1 MKKMIV
7 SYVLIFTIMMV
18 SLGNS
23 SASAISADNTE
34 HKQIY
39 RYDVS
44 TGEVSTVKRQ
54 DVITKKQTVQTRR
67 TGDGEEVA
75 SVNPCLS
82 TIPEPSPRHLLGSWT
97 RVNSPRVSS
106 QYRSTVYITYTK
118 NGNTC
123 RATGFMIGPR
133 AVATC
138 GHVVYSPNTNTY
150 ASNVVVYPAYSDSI
164 TPYGSATGTAFLIN
178 EGWYEDNSS
187 EYDWA
192 VIELNSN
199 IGDTVGYMGFR
210 WQGSSYNGTNFM
222 SNGYPALVG
231 GTDNYYMYRSNGTV
245 TTTYTR
251 VLYSNNTNSAEGMS
265 GGPVYIESE
274 TAGYVAIALISGGT
288 QSGTN
293 NTYIR
298 ITEEVYDL
306 FVSCRNDRV

>member
-7 SYVLIFTIMMV
+7 CYVLIFTIMMV

-118 NGNTC
+118 NGSPCT
-123 RATGFMIGPR
+123 ATGFMIGPR
-133 AVATC
+133 AVATN
-138 GHVVYSPNTNTY
+138 GHVLYNPQYDTY
-150 ASNVVVYPAYSDSI
+150 ASNLVVYPAYSNSL
-164 TPYGSATGTAFLIN
+164 TPYGSANATAYIMN
-178 EGWYEDNSS
+178 EGWTDERNN

-192 VIELNSN
+192 VIELDSN
-199 IGDTVGYMGFR
+199 IGDSTGYLGLR
-210 WQGSSYNGTNFM
+210 WQGSSYNGTSFM
-222 SNGYPALVG
+222 SNGYPYEVNG
-231 GTDNYYMYRSNGTV
+231 YENYYMYCSTGTV
-245 TTTYTR
+245 TSSSDR
-251 VLYSNNTNSAEGMS
+251 KLKSNNTNSIDGMS
-265 GGPVYIESE
+265 GGPAYIYNESS
-274 TAGYVAIALISGGT
+274 GYVAIALISGGIVG
-288 QSGTN
+288 GTEN
-293 NTYIR
+293 GYVR
-298 ITEEVYDL
+298 ITQEVYDL
-306 FVSCRNDRV
+306 FVSYRNDRV